1 MIGRSFCLS
10 LVAATSSIVFDVS
23 QSRRERRA
31 LARVNHKA
39 EQPVEEAAS
48 SNSSSGARSFRFAGT
63 LLMGV
68 IFGTGVG
75 FWMSSNKKIEP
86 VPVQTVSKE
95 QDHAPLTLGSLTE
108 LSEEELSSIDVALMN
123 LLCSE
128 GLPGRGQEAISS
140 YMLALDRMAK
150 AVQAETARNFH
161 RFVEK
166 PAEYEN
172 SEEFY
177 KVVLMN
183 TVLGQDFGLRYNPDK
198 IAAPTIENLRDK
210 SFFERA
216 DDVFLSGLLSEY
228 KMGTCSSMP
237 VLLVAIGRR
246 LGYPLKLVAAKGHL
260 FCRWDDGKVRR
271 NFECT
276 NGISCF
282 PDSHYQKWPFPVTD
296 EEVKE
301 GWYLRSLSPREELAT
316 FFALRGQVLSFH
328 KRTMEALLAH
338 TQANLL
344 HPGHPDYKIGL
355 AIASK
360 RQSVELMGSD
370 PVEAPMVYPQRNA
383 DPLAELRAINELN
396 ARNQRSWQPPP
407 NYNRPSSSTSSFGK
421 FPR

>member
-1 MIGRSFCLS
+1 M
-10 LVAATSSIVFDVS
+10 S

-31 LARVNHKA
+31 LARVNRKA
-39 EQPVEEAAS
+39 EKLAEEVPSPNA
-48 SNSSSGARSFRFAGT
+48 GVRSFRLRGT
-63 LLMGV
+63 FLTGV
-68 IFGTGVG
+68 ILGAGIVFG
-75 FWMSSNKKIEP
+75 MSSGKKIEP
-86 VPVQTVSKE
+86 APVHTLSEGQN
-95 QDHAPLTLGSLTE
+95 HAPLTLGRLTE
-108 LSEEELSSIDVALMN
+108 LSEGELSSVDVALMN

-128 GLPGRGQEAISS
+128 GLPGRGQAAISS

-150 AVQAETARNFH
+150 AVQSETARNYH

-216 DDVFLSGLLSEY
+216 DDVFVSGLLGEH

-260 FCRWDDGKVRR
+260 FCRWDDGKIRR

-276 NGISCF
+276 NGISCY

-296 EEVKE
+296 EEVRE
-301 GWYLRSLSPREELAT
+301 GWYLRSLSPREELAA

-328 KRTMEALLAH
+328 KRTTEAILADAH
-338 TQANLL
+338 ANIL

-355 AIASK
+355 AIASR
-360 RQSVELMGSD
+360 RQSVELIGSD
-370 PVEAPMVYPQRNA
+370 PAETPMVYPQRND

-396 ARNQRSWQPPP
+396 ARNHRAWQAPP
-407 NYNRPSSSTSSFGK
+407 NPKPPSKKLSFGK

>member
-1 MIGRSFCLS
+1 MG
-10 LVAATSSIVFDVS
+10 

-31 LARVNHKA
+31 LARVNRKA
-39 EQPVEEAAS
+39 EQPVEEVAS

-63 LLMGV
+63 LLAGV
-68 IFGTGVG
+68 IFGTGIG
-75 FWMSSNKKIEP
+75 FWMSANKKTEP
-86 VPVQTVSKE
+86 VPVQTVSRE
-95 QDHAPLTLGSLTE
+95 QDHAPLTLGRLTE
-108 LSEEELSSIDVALMN
+108 LSEDELKSVDVALMN

-128 GLPGRGQEAISS
+128 GLPGREQAAISS
-140 YMLALDRMAK
+140 YMLVLDRMAK
-150 AVQAETARNFH
+150 AVQSETARNYH
-161 RFVEK
+161 RFVQK

-216 DDVFLSGLLSEY
+216 DDVFVSGLLSEH

-282 PDSHYQKWPFPVTD
+282 PDSHYQNWPFPVTD
-296 EEVKE
+296 EEVKA
-301 GWYLRSLSPREELAT
+301 GWYLRSLSPREELAA
-316 FFALRGQVLSFH
+316 FMALRGQVLSFH
-328 KRTMEALLAH
+328 KRTVEAIVAH
-338 TQANLL
+338 AQANVL
-344 HPGHPDYKIGL
+344 HPGHPNYQIGL
-355 AIASK
+355 AEASR
-360 RQSVELMGSD
+360 RQSAVLMSSG
-370 PVEAPMVYPQRNA
+370 PAEAPMVYPQRSS
-383 DPLAELRAINELN
+383 DPLAELQALNEFN
-396 ARNQRSWQPPP
+396 ARNQHRWQPPP
-407 NYNRPSSSTSSFGK
+407 NPRNQPSTSSFGK